1 MFLFAFGH
9 SRASVQIN
17 DQSHTF
23 FVYTF
28 IILGVG
34 VEPKLIME
42 YTIAEL
48 KAVCGFNVEPVY
60 YGILQSDATYIEV
73 QFIDKQNE
81 GVLAVS
87 KSNGTII
94 Q

>member
-1 MFLFAFGH
+1 
-9 SRASVQIN
+9 
-17 DQSHTF
+17 
-23 FVYTF
+23 
-28 IILGVG
+28 
-34 VEPKLIME
+34 ME
-42 YTIAEL
+42 YTIAEF

-87 KSNGTII
+87 KSNGTIYPI
-94 Q
+94 ETEHKKVLDLRLGDKVKLTIAVPTNN